1 MDPSIGEKGATIR
14 VDRTIVQAVAAI
26 RYPCPQPMRCAV

>member
-14 VDRTIVQAVAAI
+14 VDCAIVQAAAI
-26 RYPCPQPMRCAV
+26 RYPSPHPVRCAV